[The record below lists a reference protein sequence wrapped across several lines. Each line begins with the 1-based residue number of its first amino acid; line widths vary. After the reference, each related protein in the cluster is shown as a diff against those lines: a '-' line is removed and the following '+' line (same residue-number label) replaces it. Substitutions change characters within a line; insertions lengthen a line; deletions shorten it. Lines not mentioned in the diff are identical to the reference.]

1 MGLLDDLMGQLAGGA
16 PQAGLG
22 REGHAVQTG
31 GAAGGMGPLL
41 AALVPVALSMLAG
54 TGARQPQAR
63 GGSQGGGLGDVLS
76 QVLGGA
82 GGGASGAGA
91 AGGLG
96 ALLEQFQRAG
106 FGAEADSW
114 VARGQN
120 RPLPADALERV
131 FGRDAMAEIAR
142 RAGVSEADASR
153 GLAQVL
159 PEMVDHVTPDG
170 EVPKDEQLLAG
181 VDALTRKLGLA

>member
-22 REGHAVQTG
+22 RERSPAQAG

-41 AALVPVALSMLAG
+41 TALLPVALSMLAG
-54 TGARQPQAR
+54 AGRSQPQAR
-63 GGSQGGGLGDVLS
+63 GDGAAGGLGDVLA

-82 GGGASGAGA
+82 GGAGRSPG
-91 AGGLG
+91 GGLG

-114 VARGQN
+114 VGRGAN
-120 RPLPADALERV
+120 SPMPADALDRV
-131 FGRDAMAEIAR
+131 FGRDALAQIAR
-142 RAGVSEADASR
+142 HAGVSEQDAAR
-153 GLAQVL
+153 GLAEVL
-159 PEMVDHVTPDG
+159 PEVVDRVTPDG
-170 EVPKDEQLLAG
+170 RVPDDQKLLAS
-181 VDALTRKLGLA
+181 VDDLARKLGLA

>member
-22 REGHAVQTG
+22 REHPAAQAG
-31 GAAGGMGPLL
+31 GSAGGMGPLL
-41 AALVPVALSMLAG
+41 AALLPVALSMLAG
-54 TGARQPQAR
+54 AGGRQPQAR
-63 GGSQGGGLGDVLS
+63 GGAQAGGLGDVLS

-82 GGGASGAGA
+82 SGGASGAGA

-120 RPLPADALERV
+120 RALPPDALDRV

-159 PEMVDHVTPDG
+159 PEVVDHVTPDG
-170 EVPKDEQLLAG
+170 QVPKDDQLLAG

>member
-1 MGLLDDLMGQLAGGA
+1 MGLLDDLLGQLASGT
-16 PQAGLG
+16 PDAGLG
-22 REGHAVQTG
+22 RERPAAQAG
-31 GAAGGMGPLL
+31 GTAGGMGPLL
-41 AALVPVALSMLAG
+41 AALLPVALSMLAG
-54 TGARQPQAR
+54 AGGRTPQAR
-63 GGSQGGGLGDVLS
+63 GGAQAGGLGDVLA

-82 GGGASGAGA
+82 TGGGSGAA
-91 AGGLG
+91 AGGGLG

-120 RPLPADALERV
+120 RPLPPDAMERV

-142 RAGVSEADASR
+142 RTGVSETDASR
-153 GLAQVL
+153 GLAELL
-159 PEMVDHVTPDG
+159 PEVVDRVTPEG
-170 EVPKDEQLLAG
+170 NVPKDDQLLAG